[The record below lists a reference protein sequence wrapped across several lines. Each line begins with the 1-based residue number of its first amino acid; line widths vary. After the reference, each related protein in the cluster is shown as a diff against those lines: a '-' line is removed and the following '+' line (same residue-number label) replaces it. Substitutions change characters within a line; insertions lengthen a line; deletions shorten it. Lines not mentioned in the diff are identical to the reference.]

1 MLRVLMMYLITDRLI
16 SMSSFLG
23 RGWRENWSIKK
34 GGEGISREERERG
47 ALAGSPFQNEK
58 IGISKF

>member
-1 MLRVLMMYLITDRLI
+1 MFPYGLKEKEWWEL
-16 SMSSFLG
+16 
-23 RGWRENWSIKK
+23 WHK